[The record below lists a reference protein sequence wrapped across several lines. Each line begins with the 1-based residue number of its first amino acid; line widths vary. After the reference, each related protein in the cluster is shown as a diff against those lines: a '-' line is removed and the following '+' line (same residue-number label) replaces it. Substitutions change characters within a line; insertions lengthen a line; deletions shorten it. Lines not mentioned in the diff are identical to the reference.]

1 MATRPPQA
9 RQMYRLACC
18 SAGLLSLI
26 PMLLMESRL
35 LSPGVPTAPFSDGQ
49 EGPSAL
55 ANSTSSPVGKKT
67 DPAGPIFIE
76 LQKPSRSSGGYQSGA
91 LTKTVPAPQLG
102 QVPPPQVALPQDIAD
117 EEQHQLFVVH
127 TRAGNITLKF
137 RADKAPR
144 HVAYMKELIA
154 RHAFDGMCWYR
165 AERNFVLQGGLRNAA
180 GMVFNSGLPSPPL
193 EYSLPNRRGF
203 VNMARWEAPDTA
215 GGDFCIILRDSPHLD
230 RTGLSGYA
238 AGFTVWA
245 EVVRGMEVADRI
257 STGATK
263 AVGGINFLR
272 DPVTFE
278 SVSLL

>member
-9 RQMYRLACC
+9 RQFCRLACC
-18 SAGLLSLI
+18 SAVVLSLI
-26 PMLLMESRL
+26 PMLIMESRL

-49 EGPSAL
+49 EGLSAL
-55 ANSTSSPVGKKT
+55 ANSSSAPVGKT
-67 DPAGPIFIE
+67 DPAAG
-76 LQKPSRSSGGYQSGA
+76 SSGGHQSGDR
-91 LTKTVPAPQLG
+91 TKTAPDPELG
-102 QVPPPQVALPQDIAD
+102 QVPPPQVAPQHLANTPD
-117 EEQHQLFVVH
+117 ELFVVH
-127 TRAGNITLKF
+127 THVGNITLKF

-154 RHAFDGMCWYR
+154 RHAYDGMCWYR

-180 GMVFNSGLPSPPL
+180 GRVFNAGLPSPPL

-230 RTGLSGYA
+230 RTGTSGYA

-245 EVVRGMEVADRI
+245 EVVQGMEVADRI
-257 STGATK
+257 SNGATK
-263 AVGGINFLR
+263 TVGGLNFLR

-278 SVSLL
+278 SVSLV